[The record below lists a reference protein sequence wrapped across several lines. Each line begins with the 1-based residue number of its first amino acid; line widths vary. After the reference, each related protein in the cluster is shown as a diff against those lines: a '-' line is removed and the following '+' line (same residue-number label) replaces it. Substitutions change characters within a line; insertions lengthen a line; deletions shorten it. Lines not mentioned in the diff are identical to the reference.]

1 MKRFM
6 KMFKNI
12 YNSKNCQES
21 TFLLNGG
28 TVKRFMICHIRN
40 DIHYFYRHGTFYI
53 SMYKTNLQSVC
64 YKLKS

>member
-40 DIHYFYRHGTFYI
+40 DIHYLISYLLSTYYVPGTL
-53 SMYKTNLQSVC
+53 SGDCN
-64 YKLKS
+64 

>member
-40 DIHYFYRHGTFYI
+40 DIHYLISYLLSTYYVAGTL
-53 SMYKTNLQSVC
+53 SGDCN
-64 YKLKS
+64 

>member
-40 DIHYFYRHGTFYI
+40 DIHYLISYLLSTYYVTGTH
-53 SMYKTNLQSVC
+53 SGDCN
-64 YKLKS
+64 